1 MVCKSGRALTIGEA
15 TFAILWYTPRTF
27 PSFVYVCVC
36 ATKRSVETERKN
48 SANMF
53 RVFFDTLNGFFSL
66 SLSDSPLRFCFISSK

>member
-1 MVCKSGRALTIGEA
+1 MIYESGSALTIGEA

-48 SANMF
+48 SANVF
-53 RVFFDTLNGFFSL
+53 RVFIDTLNGFLSL
-66 SLSDSPLRFCFISSK
+66 SLSDIPSRFCFISK